1 LKKNLLILITLCVVL
16 IPSSAQRKRDEKL
29 IQLSGVVRNEYLQPL
44 QFVHILIM
52 NKSRGTISDTKGM
65 FSFVVEPYDTIVFS
79 AVGYKRTGIVVPD
92 TLESFHFPVDIIM
105 EGDTIEI
112 REVIIL
118 PWKTYQE
125 FKQAFIA
132 LELPDDDLERAFH
145 NLALIQQQIHNP
157 DAPPDPDVNYQY
169 HLREQFNAR
178 YTQGQT
184 PYYSIFDPLRW
195 AKFFNYLEEGKFKDS
210 NKDR

>member
-195 AKFFNYLEEGKFKDS
+195 AKFFNYLEEGKFKDP